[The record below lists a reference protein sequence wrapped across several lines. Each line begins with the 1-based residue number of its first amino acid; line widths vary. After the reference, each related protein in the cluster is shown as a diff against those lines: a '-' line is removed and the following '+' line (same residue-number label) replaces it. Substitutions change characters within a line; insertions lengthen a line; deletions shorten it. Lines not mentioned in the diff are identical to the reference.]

1 MKVLFPSQDWAGAI
15 ATAINNSKETAEH
28 GKNWGVGFNGSFLF
42 EISPGS
48 GLDNKMYFFMDLKE
62 GKASDALM
70 KPEVPTTKEPGFVI
84 SGAYGDWKLI
94 VSSQLDLMEA
104 IIKGTFTVRGDMG
117 KIMRNAKFV
126 RAVANLLNTIPTSY
140 LGE

>member
-1 MKVLFPSQDWAGAI
+1 MNVLFPSQDWADAI
-15 ATAINNSKETAEH
+15 AAAITNSKDTEEH

-48 GLDNKMYFFMDLKE
+48 GLDKDMYFYMDLKQ
-62 GKASDALM
+62 GKASDAVM
-70 KPEVPTTKEPGFVI
+70 KPEKPTTIDPGFVI
-84 SGAYGDWKLI
+84 TGSYGDWKLI
-94 VSSQLDLMEA
+94 VSSKLDLMEA

-126 RAVANLLNTIPTSY
+126 RAVANLLSTIQTSY